1 MKMYFNNLL
10 SSTAALLGHSLFQ
23 NVKLSRKTS
32 VSPRKQSDT
41 TPFTQYTF
49 DFIMHMHTER
59 VRYNLTSKEKGLP
72 MVTVQDLVQEVN
84 KQMGTNK
91 SRSTIARVWQG
102 RIERDSLATGY
113 AYFEWK

>member
-1 MKMYFNNLL
+1 
-10 SSTAALLGHSLFQ
+10 
-23 NVKLSRKTS
+23 
-32 VSPRKQSDT
+32 
-41 TPFTQYTF
+41 
-49 DFIMHMHTER
+49 
-59 VRYNLTSKEKGLP
+59 
-72 MVTVQDLVQEVN
+72 MVTVQDLVEEVN

>member
-10 SSTAALLGHSLFQ
+10 SSTAALLGYSLFQ
-23 NVKLSRKTS
+23 NVKLSRKAS
-32 VSPRKQSDT
+32 NNPRKLHDT

-59 VRYNLTSKEKGLP
+59 KRYNVSAKLNGQP
-72 MVTVQDLVQEVN
+72 IVTVQALVEEVN
-84 KQMGTNK
+84 KQMGTTK
-91 SRSTIARVWQG
+91 SRSSIARIWQD
-102 RIERDSLATGY
+102 RIDRDSLATGY